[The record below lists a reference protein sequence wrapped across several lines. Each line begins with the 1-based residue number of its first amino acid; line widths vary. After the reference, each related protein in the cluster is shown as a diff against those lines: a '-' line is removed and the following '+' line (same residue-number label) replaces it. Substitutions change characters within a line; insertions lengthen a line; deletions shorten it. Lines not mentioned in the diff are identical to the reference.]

1 MTDVGTV
8 YGACRERLSALVR
21 GLDEAQA
28 ATVVPATPAW
38 TVHDAVAHLVGI
50 TADLNAGN
58 LDGIGSDPWT
68 EAQVESRR
76 GMSMGELIAEWT
88 AAAPQFE
95 ASITA
100 VGGVVAAAAVADI
113 WNHEQDIRGA
123 LNIEGGHDPA
133 AEKLAIEGY
142 AALRKGT
149 LDAAGLPPLRLR
161 AGVDEWTIGEGEP
174 AATVTTEPFE
184 IARLICIRRTAEEA
198 RAYQWEG
205 DAEPYV
211 QVLTADGPREP
222 LPA

>member
-8 YGACRERLSALVR
+8 YGSCRERLSALVR
-21 GLDEAQA
+21 ELDDAQA
-28 ATVVPATPAW
+28 AAVVPATPAW

-50 TADLNAGN
+50 TADLNAGK
-58 LDGIGSDPWT
+58 LDGVGSDDWT
-68 EAQVESRR
+68 AAQVDARR
-76 GMSMGELIAEWT
+76 DVPMAELIAEWN

-100 VGGVVAAAAVADI
+100 IGGVMAAMAVADV

-123 LNIEGGHDPA
+123 LGVEGGHDPA

-142 AALRKGT
+142 AGLRTGT
-149 LDAAGLPPLRLR
+149 LEAAGLGPLRLR
-161 AGVDEWTIGEGEP
+161 AGAEEWLIGDGEP
-174 AATVTTEPFE
+174 AATVTAEPFE
-184 IARLICIRRTAEEA
+184 LARLICIRRTADEA
-198 RAYQWEG
+198 RAYLWEG

-211 QVLTADGPREP
+211 RVFTADGPREP